1 VSPDPCQTF
10 LAQSGHR
17 LVAQQP
23 VALPDVINGR
33 FAGRR
38 AFATG
43 GYRAPCGD
51 RPKGE
56 GMIGRL
62 GEVLYWIA
70 VGLGAILALLGIALL
85 IFGVDLTAKFMG
97 GVSIVAGIAIYGI
110 GRASLY
116 VLAGR

>member
-1 VSPDPCQTF
+1 MLFESRCDAIFDVLPARGPPNLF
-10 LAQSGHR
+10 ALRLRLAG
-17 LVAQQP
+17 
-23 VALPDVINGR
+23 NGR

-97 GVSIVAGIAIYGI
+97 GVSIVAGIWN
-110 GRASLY
+110 R
-116 VLAGR
+116 